1 MSSFEAPEG
10 RTVNSLTIILVKC
23 APKGP
28 APLGRGVFLHY
39 ISINGWPLRG
49 WKSPTY
55 FLLVPYLLIFKQF
68 FLKKLNSVIT
78 LTEFS

>member
-1 MSSFEAPEG
+1 MSSVEAPEG

-23 APKGP
+23 APEGP

-39 ISINGWPLRG
+39 ISINSWPLRG

-55 FLLVPYLLIFKQF
+55 FLLVP
-68 FLKKLNSVIT
+68 
-78 LTEFS
+78 

>member
-1 MSSFEAPEG
+1 MSSVEAPEG

-23 APKGP
+23 APEGP

-49 WKSPTY
+49 WKPPTY
-55 FLLVPYLLIFKQF
+55 FLLVPY
-68 FLKKLNSVIT
+68 
-78 LTEFS
+78 E

>member
-1 MSSFEAPEG
+1 MSSVEAPEG

-23 APKGP
+23 APEGP

-39 ISINGWPLRG
+39 ISINGRPLRG

-55 FLLVPYLLIFKQF
+55 FLLVPKLF
-68 FLKKLNSVIT
+68 FAQAFRCFRRL
-78 LTEFS
+78 